1 MNSLITLA
9 YFVMSKS
16 FSLIVHTNYQMTV
29 ILSREISSGLSPM
42 SCVQTLQTCLA
53 ATCLLVWSHESGQ
66 DLTSRV
72 RELMRILIFSQL
84 TCGASLFFF
93 LSWWDTESRQAH
105 ACDRA
110 ATEIRKNTVDTEL
123 LLYVSSLCSG
133 SCHWGG
139 YRTQRE
145 YVDEIDLNPSPSP
158 SPLDFRL

>member
-16 FSLIVHTNYQMTV
+16 FSLIVHINYQMTV

-72 RELMRILIFSQL
+72 RELVALLYFFSDIFTQKIII
-84 TCGASLFFF
+84 
-93 LSWWDTESRQAH
+93 EK
-105 ACDRA
+105 
-110 ATEIRKNTVDTEL
+110 KNTLEVTKTKD
-123 LLYVSSLCSG
+123 
-133 SCHWGG
+133 
-139 YRTQRE
+139 
-145 YVDEIDLNPSPSP
+145 
-158 SPLDFRL
+158 